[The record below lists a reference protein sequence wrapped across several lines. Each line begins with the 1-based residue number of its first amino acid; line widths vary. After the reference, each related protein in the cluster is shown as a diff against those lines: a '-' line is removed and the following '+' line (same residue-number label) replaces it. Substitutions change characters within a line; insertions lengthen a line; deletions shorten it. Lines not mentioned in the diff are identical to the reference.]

1 MLMMSWRRHR
11 PWSDGFPDLTS
22 PFPSLPSVAHRWCKS
37 DEGTDHLL
45 DSSFVS
51 ICQVWIIPSSDLVLP
66 VKTVHGKKEGE
77 TEKEKK
83 KTQFI
88 MCVYTFSYFGSCM
101 LDHIAWGFLFLFFVL
116 PDVTHTHT
124 HCARSDDFDKSTK
137 KTSQPYPGFW
147 SIHLETFLSDQ
158 FHFLGP
164 FYFSIFLFWLEAQE
178 Q

>member
-22 PFPSLPSVAHRWCKS
+22 PFPSLPSVAHLWCKS

-83 KTQFI
+83 KHSLL
-88 MCVYTFSYFGSCM
+88 CVCTLFPILAPVCWIISRGGSFF
-101 LDHIAWGFLFLFFVL
+101 LLFLL